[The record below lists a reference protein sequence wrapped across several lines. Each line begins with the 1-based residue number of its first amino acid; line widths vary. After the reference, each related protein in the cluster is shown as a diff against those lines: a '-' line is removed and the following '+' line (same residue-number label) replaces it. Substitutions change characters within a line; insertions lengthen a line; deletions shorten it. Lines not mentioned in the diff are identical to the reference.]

1 MALRTNLRESGQRR
15 GVQDNLR
22 ELLVAKNT
30 VAVTVPDC
38 YFLIAFLGREQ
49 WVQLAAQQQI

>member
-1 MALRTNLRESGQRR
+1 
-15 GVQDNLR
+15 VQDNLR